1 MHTTYRWNIKWQ
13 KWAGISGLWVLNE
26 IIQKK
31 YPENMKKKSWEPFGS
46 YLLNSTANPGHFHA
60 NWAGLPAHF
69 YHLIF
74 QPIGSVN
81 AVCWCWF
88 LVVLQHQ
95 ISLYIW
101 HEYWH
106 QKLCLEAIK
115 PHGNPRIVITLI
127 YTIEWAAIYLPT
139 CCSVARFKHSYYSR
153 SHVRLWPRWIVSKA
167 LLQ

>member
-1 MHTTYRWNIKWQ
+1 MESIY
-13 KWAGISGLWVLNE
+13 GPVLNPFTNCLADWNYTRSLLLSTKFTTPGLFE
-26 IIQKK
+26 IDSTPI
-31 YPENMKKKSWEPFGS
+31 MCVLFWVST
-46 YLLNSTANPGHFHA
+46 YLLVFQCCWLVLILSSLAASTICIIHMI
-60 NWAGLPAHF
+60 W
-69 YHLIF
+69 IF
-74 QPIGSVN
+74 
-81 AVCWCWF
+81 AFW
-88 LVVLQHQ
+88 
-95 ISLYIW
+95 YA
-101 HEYWH
+101 

>member
-1 MHTTYRWNIKWQ
+1 MGCQQCLPLSVVQLKGKHYRKPHCHNGVVDTFGPGLFEIDSTPIMCVLFWVSTYLLVFQCCWLVLIL
-13 KWAGISGLWVLNE
+13 SGLAA
-26 IIQKK
+26 
-31 YPENMKKKSWEPFGS
+31 
-46 YLLNSTANPGHFHA
+46 STICIMHMI
-60 NWAGLPAHF
+60 W
-69 YHLIF
+69 IF
-74 QPIGSVN
+74 
-81 AVCWCWF
+81 AFW
-88 LVVLQHQ
+88 
-95 ISLYIW
+95 YA
-101 HEYWH
+101 